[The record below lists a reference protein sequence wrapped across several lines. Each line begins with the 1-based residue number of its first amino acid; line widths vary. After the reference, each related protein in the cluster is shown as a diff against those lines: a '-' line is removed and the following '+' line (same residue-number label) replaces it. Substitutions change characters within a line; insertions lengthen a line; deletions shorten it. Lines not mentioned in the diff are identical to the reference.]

1 MSAASGWLRAVSPE
15 DSQVELVFML
25 AAPAQLFVNVGA
37 KKARLC
43 MVKDSVSGWE
53 TTSTAYIITTSSSS

>member
-1 MSAASGWLRAVSPE
+1 MSVASGWLRAVNSE
-15 DSQVELVFML
+15 DPQVELTFML

-53 TTSTAYIITTSSSS
+53 TKATAYIITTSASS

>member
-1 MSAASGWLRAVSPE
+1 MSAASGSLRAVNPE
-15 DSQVELVFML
+15 DPQVELVFML

-53 TTSTAYIITTSSSS
+53 NVDGIYYYHLC